1 MLLGPSGDGWITEL
15 EATRPCPHACTDT
28 HLLGGLGLLLLGCR
42 LWETPQKRAPIP
54 LWGRVCVL
62 GFSRLSRI
70 PSNSEEEEDRF
81 VNPLAFAS
89 S

>member
-1 MLLGPSGDGWITEL
+1 MDHRARGYSPMSSCVHRHPLAGKPRATAAGVQTLGNPTEGS
-15 EATRPCPHACTDT
+15 T
-28 HLLGGLGLLLLGCR
+28 HS
-42 LWETPQKRAPIP
+42 